1 MKLNVIMSAV
11 ALGAAIA
18 VFAADPPKQEPMRL
32 WEKDAPGA
40 KGQKPMDIPAITPYF
55 PEKPAKL
62 PMPAVVVCPGGAYG
76 GLAMGHEGDH
86 YAKFLNQNGI
96 AAFVLKYRL
105 GSRQNGSY
113 RYPVMNWDA

>member
-62 PMPAVVVCPGGAYG
+62 PMPAVVVCPGGAHMPVAELDDGVGYG
-76 GLAMGHEGDH
+76 CCGAMLHDDLPGLG
-86 YAKFLNQNGI
+86 
-96 AAFVLKYRL
+96 
-105 GSRQNGSY
+105 
-113 RYPVMNWDA
+113 

>member
-1 MKLNVIMSAV
+1 MSAV

-55 PEKPAKL
+55 PENRRNFPCPQWSSAPAEPTADSPWDMKGII
-62 PMPAVVVCPGGAYG
+62 MQNFSIRM
-76 GLAMGHEGDH
+76 GLQ
-86 YAKFLNQNGI
+86 L
-96 AAFVLKYRL
+96 
-105 GSRQNGSY
+105 SC
-113 RYPVMNWDA
+113 